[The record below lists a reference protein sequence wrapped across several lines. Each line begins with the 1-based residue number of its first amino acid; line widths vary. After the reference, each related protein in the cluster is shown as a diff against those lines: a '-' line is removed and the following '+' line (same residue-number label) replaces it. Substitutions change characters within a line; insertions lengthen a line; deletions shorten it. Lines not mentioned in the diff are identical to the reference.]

1 MLDLTS
7 VLYSFRARRRNSS
20 GATLSF
26 MITASHAQS
35 IIGRCTDAL
44 QEACALMRREW
55 RKRSPRQAA
64 CSCLLPVHARYH

>member
-7 VLYSFRARRRNSS
+7 ALYSFRARRRNSS

-44 QEACALMRREW
+44 QEACALCAVNWERGAHSSSM
-55 RKRSPRQAA
+55 
-64 CSCLLPVHARYH
+64 LLPVHARYH